1 MEILAISGS
10 IRSKSYN
17 TALLYAA
24 SDLSPAHVNVT
35 LLESVEAIPIFDP
48 QIDDND
54 LPQSVNTLIDKIKNA
69 DGVMISSPE
78 YAHGPSGVIKNL
90 LDWLVATDAL
100 VLKPV
105 VVATV
110 STSGLG
116 GIRAFSAIVQIL
128 SAMNANVLVDGSLCV
143 PYASMRFDDALKL
156 TDEVTKQALDVSLM
170 ALEKVIVQHE

>member
-10 IRSKSYN
+10 MRSGSYN
-17 TALLYAA
+17 TALLCAV

-35 LLESVEAIPIFDP
+35 LFEPVSDIPIFDP
-48 QIDDND
+48 EIDDND
-54 LPQSVNTLIDKIKNA
+54 LPQSVNALIAKIKGA

-78 YAHGPSGVIKNL
+78 YAHGASGVIKNL

-116 GIRAFSAIVQIL
+116 GVRAFSSLVQIL
-128 SAMNANVLVDGSLCV
+128 SAMNANVLMDGSLCV
-143 PYASMRFDDALKL
+143 PYASMKFDNALKL
-156 TDEVTKQALDVSLM
+156 TDDITLKAISVSLM
-170 ALEKVIVQHE
+170 ALERVIGQT